1 MDILIRVRIFFVNI
15 PFFFFPEIHTDE
27 NQGFFVVFNTGNP
40 LNPMLNDA
48 FAQHVDSSGGI
59 WSAEGVQIATSA
71 NGNKYNGGYCWNP
84 SDSTL
89 CVALRIQDGNQTMS
103 GISLQKIN
111 TAGERLLGDDG
122 LELHALNTEM
132 YTPWLLLN
140 SGDGLVCIYGIGGFN
155 NQKIKGLKTDY
166 NGLALWSY
174 DPIASASNSNKD
186 DLSAGP
192 FKNGQI
198 WPHCSWAP
206 FVGSFSTHSIQCN
219 LKPMSLT
226 NFSLAMMKSITL
238 IGCCRSSDYFLTN
251 YAALFQH
258 SIAMLC
264 WNVLMTSTYVK
275 TFKVVMNGIRT
286 EPWMSVVGSN
296 LWPIL

>member
-1 MDILIRVRIFFVNI
+1 MVLKEGERGGWVSDSHRTISSKRQMTEAVKFEAAWWKKPRCWLVMSTNEKVVCCSWAVWPNLAKFHHFGNILWIFVKCLWVYSEFGKCLNLHWQNVYVSGQ
-15 PFFFFPEIHTDE
+15 PFKAVHSQILKNNKT
-27 NQGFFVVFNTGNP
+27 
-40 LNPMLNDA
+40 
-48 FAQHVDSSGGI
+48 I
-59 WSAEGVQIATSA
+59 WS
-71 NGNKYNGGYCWNP
+71 
-84 SDSTL
+84 
-89 CVALRIQDGNQTMS
+89 
-103 GISLQKIN
+103 
-111 TAGERLLGDDG
+111 
-122 LELHALNTEM
+122 
-132 YTPWLLLN
+132 
-140 SGDGLVCIYGIGGFN
+140 
-155 NQKIKGLKTDY
+155 
-166 NGLALWSY
+166 
-174 DPIASASNSNKD
+174 
-186 DLSAGP
+186 
-192 FKNGQI
+192 
-198 WPHCSWAP
+198 HCSWAP
-206 FVGSFSTHSIQCN
+206 FVGSFSTHSRQCN